1 MNTKFIL
8 LLVVSLFSTVLK
20 AQDNVI
26 DEVIAVVGDKA
37 VLKSDIENQ
46 YYQYRSQ
53 YVNEAQPKCLIL
65 ENLLFQKIL
74 LHQAEIDS
82 IEVPET
88 EVEAN
93 LARRIDYFIKQVGS
107 QEKLEEYFGKTILE
121 IKSDF
126 KSDMR
131 DQMIIEKMRNE
142 ITKNVRVTPEEIK
155 DYFTH
160 LPADSLTLYPKQYVL
175 EHIVKQPVISDEERW
190 RIRKKLNEFRD
201 RIKNGEKFSTLA
213 VLYSEDPGTAAKG
226 GELGYMGRAD
236 LVPEFAK
243 AAFSMK
249 TPGEMSNII
258 ETDFGFHLIQLIDR
272 RGDRVNVRHILLVP
286 KVKTKDLMD
295 AKAKLDSIRQAII
308 SFKDS
313 LTFEKAAEMNSDD
326 KETKNNGGLMLN
338 PKTGKSNFELQ
349 DMDKTIQDLVTKMKP
364 GEISVPFLSINRA
377 GKKEMQIIRLVK
389 VIPMHKM
396 NLKDDYQDIQ
406 NRALA
411 EKKQKKINEWIQEKI
426 KETYIHIDD
435 SYKRCDFQY
444 NWLKN

>member
-1 MNTKFIL
+1 
-8 LLVVSLFSTVLK
+8 
-20 AQDNVI
+20 
-26 DEVIAVVGDKA
+26 
-37 VLKSDIENQ
+37 
-46 YYQYRSQ
+46 
-53 YVNEAQPKCLIL
+53 
-65 ENLLFQKIL
+65 
-74 LHQAEIDS
+74 
-82 IEVPET
+82 
-88 EVEAN
+88 
-93 LARRIDYFIKQVGS
+93 
-107 QEKLEEYFGKTILE
+107 
-121 IKSDF
+121 
-126 KSDMR
+126 
-131 DQMIIEKMRNE
+131 
-142 ITKNVRVTPEEIK
+142 
-155 DYFTH
+155 
-160 LPADSLTLYPKQYVL
+160 
-175 EHIVKQPVISDEERW
+175 
-190 RIRKKLNEFRD
+190 
-201 RIKNGEKFSTLA
+201 
-213 VLYSEDPGTAAKG
+213 
-226 GELGYMGRAD
+226 
-236 LVPEFAK
+236 
-243 AAFSMK
+243 
-249 TPGEMSNII
+249 
-258 ETDFGFHLIQLIDR
+258 
-272 RGDRVNVRHILLVP
+272 VP

-444 NWLKN
+444 NWLKK